1 MSTKFLEAFS
11 GAVVERLVAE
21 GHLDLEPSGR
31 VDDVVRHVA
40 EALGGEAQNRSL
52 ISTVSKALL
61 SCPLVAELYLDDEG
75 LRDLVNDLPP
85 TVLPR

>member
-11 GAVVERLVAE
+11 RGLVQRLVAE
-21 GHLDLEPSGR
+21 GHLELEAGGC

-40 EALGGEAQNRSL
+40 EAMGGQASRRSL
-52 ISTVSKALL
+52 ISTLSKALL
-61 SCPLVAELYLDDEG
+61 TCPAVAELYVGDEG
-75 LRDLVNDLPP
+75 LQDLVNNLSP